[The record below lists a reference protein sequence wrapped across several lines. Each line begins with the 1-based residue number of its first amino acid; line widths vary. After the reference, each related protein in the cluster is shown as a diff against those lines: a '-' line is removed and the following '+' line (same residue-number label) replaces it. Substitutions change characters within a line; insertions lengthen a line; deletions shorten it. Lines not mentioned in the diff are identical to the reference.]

1 MCAWS
6 LADFFSPAT
15 VNLDRIWGGNA
26 ASAKAMLVNMAPEV
40 RWRLEEGGV
49 HALLPYL
56 SR

>member
-1 MCAWS
+1 MCVHGVW
-6 LADFFSPAT
+6 LIFFSLAT

-49 HALLPYL
+49 HA
-56 SR
+56 